1 MDALSKLELLKETYP
16 DRSELDQILGKL
28 LDIALSQYR
37 LRLKRYEQD
46 MCEFEQ
52 RYEMNSENFYQRFE
66 AGELGDEIDFFE
78 WSGLYELQQDI
89 LNKIHHLELAV

>member
-16 DRSELDQILGKL
+16 AQSELDQILGKL

-46 MCEFEQ
+46 MREFEQ
-52 RYEMNSENFYQRFE
+52 RYEMN
-66 AGELGDEIDFFE
+66 
-78 WSGLYELQQDI
+78 
-89 LNKIHHLELAV
+89 

>member
-16 DRSELDQILGKL
+16 DQAELDQILGKL
-28 LDIALSQYR
+28 LDISLSQHR

-46 MCEFEQ
+46 MREFEQ
-52 RYEMNSENFYQRFE
+52 RYKMHSEHFYQRFE

-78 WSGLYELQQDI
+78 WSGLYELRQDI
-89 LNKIHHLELAV
+89 LNKIHRLELAV

>member
-16 DRSELDQILGKL
+16 ARSEIDKILGKL
-28 LDIALSQYR
+28 LAISLSQYR

-46 MCEFEQ
+46 MREFDR

-78 WSGLYELQQDI
+78 WSSLYELRQDI
-89 LNKIHHLELAV
+89 LNKIHQLELAV